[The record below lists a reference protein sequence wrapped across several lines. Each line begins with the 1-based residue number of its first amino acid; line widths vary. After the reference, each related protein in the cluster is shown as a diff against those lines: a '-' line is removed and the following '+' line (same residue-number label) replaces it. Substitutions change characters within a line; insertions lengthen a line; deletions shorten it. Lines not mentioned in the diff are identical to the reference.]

1 MNQNLLAGIGNVYS
15 DKIHF
20 QARLHPETKVAHL
33 DGSSPRRAPQRDVAG
48 ARDCDRTGSRSA
60 QVTGAPSCFLTGE
73 KARGARGA
81 TVKSGRSKPQDK
93 QPTTALHAYRT
104 RGD

>member
-20 QARLHPETKVAHL
+20 QARLHPETRVAHL
-33 DGSSPRRAPQRDVAG
+33 DSSSPRRAPQRDMAG

-60 QVTGAPSCFLTGE
+60 QVTELLPAFSQ
-73 KARGARGA
+73 ARGREVPAGQR
-81 TVKSGRSKPQDK
+81 
-93 QPTTALHAYRT
+93 
-104 RGD
+104 

>member
-1 MNQNLLAGIGNVYS
+1 MNQNLLAGIGNVYP

-20 QARLHPETKVAHL
+20 QARLHPETRVAHL
-33 DGSSPRRAPQRDVAG
+33 DGSSPRRAPQRDMAG
-48 ARDCDRTGSRSA
+48 ARDCDRTGSPIRTSYR
-60 QVTGAPSCFLTGE
+60 APSCFLTGT

-81 TVKSGRSKPQDK
+81 AVKSGRSKPQDK
-93 QPTTALHAYRT
+93 PPTTALHAYRK